1 MRRILH
7 IKPFFQ
13 PPCHM
18 LSQVQLVCDNMPCG
32 LGTRGTPLRS
42 RKHPLP
48 RHPSVHGIS
57 SPDSMDGRPSPFST
71 GSRGLVPAPAAGHGL
86 VLSSA
91 GAGRR
96 VDGGL
101 RSVAEVAAT
110 VFQSEKWE
118 GERGWMRGIA
128 PPPTRLRV
136 GTRWGLGST

>member
-1 MRRILH
+1 MRRVLH
-7 IKPFFQ
+7 IKLFFSHHAT
-13 PPCHM
+13 CSGTTA
-18 LSQVQLVCDNMPCG
+18 LLNMPRRLET
-32 LGTRGTPLRS
+32 LGTPPVRN

-48 RHPSVHGIS
+48 RLPSVHGVS
-57 SPDSMDGRPSPFST
+57 TPGSMDGRPSPFSMA
-71 GSRGLVPAPAAGHGL
+71 SRGLALAPAAGHGL

-118 GERGWMRGIA
+118 GEREDGCVASHRS
-128 PPPTRLRV
+128 RFLRAW
-136 GTRWGLGST
+136 WGLGGM